1 MHEVLVLRPDRLY
14 PDLAV
19 NLLHSDVV
27 ERDNNNVKWQV
38 VDIGPNI
45 RHTHKHKD
53 VVGGVVDSTYES
65 HILPIG

>member
-1 MHEVLVLRPDRLY
+1 VLVLRPDRFN

-27 ERDNNNVKWQV
+27 ECDNNNVKWQV
-38 VDIGPNI
+38 VDIGSNI
-45 RHTHKHKD
+45 LNAHKHKNI
-53 VVGGVVDSTYES
+53 VSCVVDSTYES